1 LRTTLPEL
9 AARIAHLYAAHRVVD
24 EPAVLDFDVRLDPP
38 RPWRRAIAAQ
48 VAPWIDG
55 RRRFAPFPRAQALPM
70 LEWVLNWCV
79 FSRPHQYLILH
90 SAVLERRGLAVVLS
104 GHPGAGKSTLCA
116 ALALR
121 GFRLFSDE
129 VALIR
134 PDSLDIVPVPR
145 PVSLKEESIGV
156 VRRFDPGADVAHD
169 CDDTRKGTVAYLAPP
184 ADSVRRGDQTA
195 RPGLLIFP
203 HWSAGA
209 ALDLRPVPKAMAL
222 LRTARQ
228 SFNYSVLGET
238 GFETLAEFVERSS
251 CLDLLYGD
259 LHDAVPAIAAAVE
272 AHAP

>member
-1 LRTTLPEL
+1 MPLKNES
-9 AARIAHLYAAHRVVD
+9 IAV
-24 EPAVLDFDVRLDPP
+24 
-38 RPWRRAIAAQ
+38 I
-48 VAPWIDG
+48 
-55 RRRFAPFPRAQALPM
+55 RRFAP
-70 LEWVLNWCV
+70 E
-79 FSRPHQYLILH
+79 
-90 SAVLERRGLAVVLS
+90 AVLGPEI
-104 GHPGAGKSTLCA
+104 PG
-116 ALALR
+116 
-121 GFRLFSDE
+121 
-129 VALIR
+129 
-134 PDSLDIVPVPR
+134 
-145 PVSLKEESIGV
+145 
-156 VRRFDPGADVAHD
+156 
-169 CDDTRKGTVAYLAPP
+169 TRKGTVAYLAPP